1 MVFRDFFSSEYRPAK
16 KTASMSRFDGEVME
30 ELGLSSKAVESLL
43 AHPPVNDPRGNYS
56 LRKILFARLRSR

>member
-56 LRKILFARLRSR
+56 LR